1 MNAVDILDKK
11 QITKDICIH
20 ALSFLMFLK
29 KKRAGDVKA
38 RGGANGRPQRGYIS
52 KEESGLPTV
61 STYALFIFCTMD
73 AIEGRKVV
81 TCNIPGAFIQADWL
95 EDTNYFLKFEGL
107 MVKMICE
114 INQSY
119 EKYVLTIKTTGKKRL
134 YGKLTKAV
142 YGTLLG
148 AILFYQKLSG
158 QLYE

>member
-1 MNAVDILDKK
+1 
-11 QITKDICIH
+11 
-20 ALSFLMFLK
+20 
-29 KKRAGDVKA
+29 
-38 RGGANGRPQRGYIS
+38 
-52 KEESGLPTV
+52 
-61 STYALFIFCTMD
+61 MD